1 MLVLTRKKGER
12 VLIGDDIVVTLID
25 IRGDG
30 VRIGFDAPRGVP
42 IQRAEVVT
50 AVTEAN
56 TEAAATSAST
66 AETLVGLL
74 RGVRQPRR
82 RDGAAHC
89 DRRACRT
96 GEPAAP
102 DAPAAPTAP
111 AIRTGHDPRGA
122 PPRPEAGTAPAH
134 LTARDASA
142 SRRAVAVA

>member
-56 TEAAATSAST
+56 TEAAATSA
-66 AETLVGLL
+66 ADGQVLVGLL
-74 RGVRQPRR
+74 SRGARPAPADQ
-82 RDGAAHC
+82 
-89 DRRACRT
+89 
-96 GEPAAP
+96 AAP
-102 DAPAAPTAP
+102 ETPAPGRTPERGDGPAP
-111 AIRTGHDPRGA
+111 
-122 PPRPEAGTAPAH
+122 
-134 LTARDASA
+134 
-142 SRRAVAVA
+142 RRAVPKPGPRPQG

>member
-42 IQRAEVVT
+42 IQRAEVVV

-74 RGVRQPRR
+74 RGVRQPP
-82 RDGAAHC
+82 AA
-89 DRRACRT
+89 AEPA
-96 GEPAAP
+96 EPAAT
-102 DAPAAPTAP
+102 DVPAAPEAPATPTAP
-111 AIRTGHDPRGA
+111 PAPATIPTQRRTHPKPG
-122 PPRPEAGTAPAH
+122 PRPN
-134 LTARDASA
+134 L
-142 SRRAVAVA
+142 